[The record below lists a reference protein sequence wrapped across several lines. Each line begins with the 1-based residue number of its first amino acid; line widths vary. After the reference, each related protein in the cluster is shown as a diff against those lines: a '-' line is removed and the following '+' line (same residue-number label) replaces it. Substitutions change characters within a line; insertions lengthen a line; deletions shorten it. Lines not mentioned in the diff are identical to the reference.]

1 MTPDAPAA
9 CLFLSPTSEGL
20 EVCRLGS
27 LLSATR
33 ETVHKIQI
41 KDRTKFKLTKFKQ
54 KGEQDLNDE
63 SMKTVHG

>member
-1 MTPDAPAA
+1 MTPEAPAA

-20 EVCRLGS
+20 EVCHLGS
-27 LLSATR
+27 LLSASWG
-33 ETVHKIQI
+33 TVHKIQI
-41 KDRTKFKLTKFKQ
+41 KDRTKLKLTKLKQ